1 MCWTDR
7 PIVFSKKRLIS
18 LTVALFILGL
28 GGLITD
34 DKSAV
39 TLREDN
45 VGKWVYRI
53 VGVYVCYLILQIAQ
67 GKDVIEVIP
76 QPFNG

>member
-1 MCWTDR
+1 MCWPDR

-28 GGLITD
+28 LGLITD
-34 DKSAV
+34 DKNAV
-39 TLREDN
+39 TLREDK

-53 VGVYVCYLILQIAQ
+53 VGVYVFYLILQIAQ
-67 GKDVIEVIP
+67 GKDVIEVILK
-76 QPFNG
+76 PFSG